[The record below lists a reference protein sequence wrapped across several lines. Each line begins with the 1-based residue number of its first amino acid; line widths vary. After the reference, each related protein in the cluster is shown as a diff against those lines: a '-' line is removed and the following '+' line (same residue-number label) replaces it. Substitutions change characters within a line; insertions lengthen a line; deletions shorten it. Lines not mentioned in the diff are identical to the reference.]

1 MIHSLRDWLVAL
13 DEFEIDPGNNSGT
26 PSGDAVAWLDEFMKI
41 LPYVALVLALVAVI
55 VVLFIA
61 YKYKTTKI
69 QPMSEEAIQYCLEH
83 LGGMDNIIL
92 ADHDGARIRFQ
103 VKQVSKCDL
112 VAIKDLGALGIFVS
126 GNNIKMMF
134 PFDAMALLT
143 TIQTA
148 KREGL

>member
-1 MIHSLRDWLVAL
+1 MIYPLREWLVAL
-13 DEFEIDPGNNSGT
+13 DEFEIDPGNGSGET
-26 PSGDAVAWLDEFMKI
+26 TGDAIAWLDEFMKV
-41 LPYVALVLALVAVI
+41 LPIVAIVLALIAVI
-55 VVLFIA
+55 VVVFIA

-69 QPMSEEAIQYCLEH
+69 KPMSEEAIQYCLEH
-83 LGGMDNIIL
+83 LGGMDNILL
-92 ADHDGARIRFQ
+92 ADHDGSRIRFQ

-148 KREGL
+148 KKEGL